1 MINITI
7 RELRKF
13 SDEHRENLSKSHKG
27 YIMSD
32 EKKLKISESLRK
44 FYEKNN
50 NKEDFIQDIKKD

>member
-1 MINITI
+1 
-7 RELRKF
+7 
-13 SDEHRENLSKSHKG
+13 
-27 YIMSD
+27 MSD